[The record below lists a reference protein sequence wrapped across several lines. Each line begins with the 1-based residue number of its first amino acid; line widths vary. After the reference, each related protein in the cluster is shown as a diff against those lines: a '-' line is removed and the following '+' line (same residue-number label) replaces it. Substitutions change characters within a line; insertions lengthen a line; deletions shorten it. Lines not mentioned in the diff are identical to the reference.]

1 MLFFTCL
8 GHDPFFQMES
18 VEKANGSFI
27 LISILVTIVRPR
39 IRVSIMPSLQPLQL
53 HQFLN
58 HEKKKTPDKVSS
70 IFEMLSGF
78 RWVSLWV
85 NINIPMFIKGFNK
98 NKGPTVRFVR
108 TLRLPFKAKTLHK
121 TFLKSRKA
129 SDSRFLF
136 HHSFLDQLVLT
147 KCYGKN
153 NSLVWSFAN
162 TYIIIYKWASL
173 RKHDLVLG
181 RNIITLWCHR
191 NVACM

>member
-1 MLFFTCL
+1 MSQSCHLCT
-8 GHDPFFQMES
+8 PYNS
-18 VEKANGSFI
+18 TN
-27 LISILVTIVRPR
+27 
-39 IRVSIMPSLQPLQL
+39 
-53 HQFLN
+53 FLTT
-58 HEKKKTPDKVSS
+58 KKKKQPKFHHVSS

-108 TLRLPFKAKTLHK
+108 TLRLPFKVKTLHK

-147 KCYGKN
+147 TCDGKN

-162 TYIIIYKWASL
+162 TYTSTNGL
-173 RKHDLVLG
+173 PCLGKHYLILG
-181 RNIITLWCHR
+181 RNIITHWCHR

>member
-1 MLFFTCL
+1 MFGAWPLF
-8 GHDPFFQMES
+8 P
-18 VEKANGSFI
+18 NGI
-27 LISILVTIVRPR
+27 CWKGQWVVVVISIFVRPR
-39 IRVSIMPSLQPLQL
+39 ISVSIMPSLHPLQL

-58 HEKKKTPDKVSS
+58 HEKKNTSQSFIHFRDAFRIS
-70 IFEMLSGF
+70 LGF
-78 RWVSLWV
+78 
-85 NINIPMFIKGFNK
+85 PMSQHQHPNVYQRFQQGL
-98 NKGPTVRFVR
+98 KGPTVRFVR

-147 KCYGKN
+147 KCDGKN

-162 TYIIIYKWASL
+162 TYTSTNGL
-173 RKHDLVLG
+173 PCLGKHYLILG